1 MSDVSGVFES
11 NKHILSEGRADLI
24 GRRFNFDNG
33 NIVRVTDE
41 LNFHSHTGNQKP
53 LFLKLL
59 EAKGDSVTEIQKR
72 KYSNHLEY
80 NLGNSSPEPFSKNI
94 ADTKPVAKTIMPQV
108 ELAESNCQQN
118 YAVDTLHNKPTE
130 DDIGNVK
137 VRVSN

>member
-1 MSDVSGVFES
+1 MFES

-24 GRRFNFDNG
+24 AKRFTFDNG
-33 NIVRVTDE
+33 NIVRIPDE

-53 LFLKLL
+53 LLLKLL
-59 EAKGDSVTEIQKR
+59 EAKDDPLTEVQKR

-80 NLGNSSPEPFSKNI
+80 NLGNSSPEQFLRNLVE
-94 ADTKPVAKTIMPQV
+94 DKPVTKTISPLV
-108 ELAESNCQQN
+108 ELSEANCQHI
-118 YAVDTLHNKPTE
+118 YAADSLHNKPTE